1 MGERR
6 ERKGEKGRERQEIV
20 FWYSIIVSGETA
32 MIDEIL
38 FLRLLKRK
46 KREMPKKKRT
56 KV

>member
-1 MGERR
+1 VGERR
-6 ERKGEKGRERQEIV
+6 QRKGEKGRERQEIV

-38 FLRLLKRK
+38 FLRLIKRK
-46 KREMPKKKRT
+46 KRKMPKKIRT

>member
-1 MGERR
+1 VGERR

-38 FLRLLKRK
+38 FLRLIKRK
-46 KREMPKKKRT
+46 KREMSKKKRT